1 MKDPLAILSDTN
13 LIVRIDNSF
22 YSWQLGAAVLACK
35 FAYGEM
41 PDKLA
46 DVIKEKEKS
55 KSRWFGIF
63 GRDTV
68 TKLDIEKEPPLIQA
82 PMKNDEQ
89 EIIRYR
95 KTPDS

>member
-1 MKDPLAILSDTN
+1 
-13 LIVRIDNSF
+13 
-22 YSWQLGAAVLACK
+22 
-35 FAYGEM
+35 M
-41 PDKLA
+41 PDKLV

-89 EIIRYR
+89 
-95 KTPDS
+95 